1 MIILSLGSNLSSKFG
16 DRIENLKVALSMIEE
31 NEIIIKSKSSYYE
44 SPSFPDTTKPKFIN
58 IIILV
63 ESKLEPEILMS
74 KLIYIEEKMG
84 RKRDKKNDPR
94 ICDIDIID
102 YKNKVIHANLP
113 YFDLTI
119 PHKELIFRNF
129 VLIPLKEIVPDWIHP
144 KTKETIDALIQKLS
158 NDDIN
163 SILKISEN

>member
-74 KLIYIEEKMG
+74 KFIYIEEKMG
-84 RKRDKKNDPR
+84 R
-94 ICDIDIID
+94 
-102 YKNKVIHANLP
+102 
-113 YFDLTI
+113 
-119 PHKELIFRNF
+119 
-129 VLIPLKEIVPDWIHP
+129 
-144 KTKETIDALIQKLS
+144 
-158 NDDIN
+158 
-163 SILKISEN
+163 